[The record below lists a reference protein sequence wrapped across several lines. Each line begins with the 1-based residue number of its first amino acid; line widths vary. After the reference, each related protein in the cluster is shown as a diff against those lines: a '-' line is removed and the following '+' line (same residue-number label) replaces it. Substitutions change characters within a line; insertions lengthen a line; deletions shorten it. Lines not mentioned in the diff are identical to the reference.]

1 MVGILLWN
9 KQIKPKNSKIK
20 YNSKIKHKK
29 TKSKNIIIMMMII
42 IMCCRIDDLVH
53 ISYFNRHDLIIKL
66 LKMFQPLCKFQVVKM
81 LSWKDNKKYH
91 CYYYYHYYYYI
102 VLNSIWQIC
111 YIHIYKKGKK
121 QRKKKETKICYVYF
135 QECVDLTV
143 AESGSMSFHSDRRWK
158 FGLWWQRKI
167 GFWCMLRK

>member
-121 QRKKKETKICYVYF
+121 QRKKKK
-135 QECVDLTV
+135 
-143 AESGSMSFHSDRRWK
+143 
-158 FGLWWQRKI
+158 QRFVMYIFKSV
-167 GFWCMLRK
+167 

>member
-91 CYYYYHYYYYI
+91 CYYYHYYYHI

-111 YIHIYKKGKK
+111 YIHIYEKGKK
-121 QRKKKETKICYVYF
+121 ERKKRNKDLLCIFSRMCRFNSGRKWIDEFPQWQKVEIWVLKATK
-135 QECVDLTV
+135 D
-143 AESGSMSFHSDRRWK
+143 
-158 FGLWWQRKI
+158 
-167 GFWCMLRK
+167 